1 MSRIVDQTRKSRSG
15 TGNRHSPHQ
24 QGRPHIT
31 PAHWARGMPEHLS
44 HPAFDWAP
52 AVETLARWPRFLDW
66 LLLLVVYKAMYCP
79 WLLWQRRDHQGGAER
94 DQFQKMLSL
103 PSYKRLVCCHPLIG
117 DDHIFLTAGF
127 IVHSG
132 TSTVPL
138 GRSVQV
144 SSTLWSC
151 LFGPA
156 IQVLAAGS

>member
-1 MSRIVDQTRKSRSG
+1 MRLWYGCMSKLGGLVMAVNVEDCASKKRSG

-31 PAHWARGMPEHLS
+31 PARAGPEHLS
-44 HPAFDWAP
+44 HPAFDWSP

-79 WLLWQRRDHQGGAER
+79 WLRWQRRDHQGGAER

-117 DDHIFLTAGF
+117 DDHIFL
-127 IVHSG
+127 
-132 TSTVPL
+132 
-138 GRSVQV
+138 
-144 SSTLWSC
+144 
-151 LFGPA
+151 
-156 IQVLAAGS
+156 AAGSLSIQVPVLCH